1 MSIQSPS
8 GFALGLVLLGL
19 VGCVDEPAGEQAGS
33 GSASAS
39 AISDAGVDTTATE
52 TQDAT
57 FLPDTTSS
65 QEQCEE
71 IPLELPGPDYD
82 AGLVSIES
90 ADVRAWL
97 GADEIPVRSRSFAP
111 DVPFLPRIGFKTFD
125 DQQVAARLV
134 DTCGA
139 VFELSGTMNVEET
152 DNAFR
157 LEGVEWMAYCRKGTG
172 LCSCSRKEPS
182 QGAVVTN
189 SLQAVNVA
197 LGWLLEIGLDLPE
210 HVTLDVTGVTMELP
224 AEAYGVSFGFR
235 YDGVPLL
242 REHAASVNLAPNGGL
257 KSYYEHAPRIAGEIG
272 EPIELIDEA
281 ELQDRR
287 KDEYACYPM
296 ISAEC
301 GYLVGTGTE
310 AGVGCVVDYDNL
322 DSGDPMTNIVGEEI
336 RLASDEP

>member
-1 MSIQSPS
+1 MFEVS
-8 GFALGLVLLGL
+8 
-19 VGCVDEPAGEQAGS
+19 
-33 GSASAS
+33 
-39 AISDAGVDTTATE
+39 E
-52 TQDAT
+52 T
-57 FLPDTTSS
+57 P
-65 QEQCEE
+65 
-71 IPLELPGPDYD
+71 
-82 AGLVSIES
+82 
-90 ADVRAWL
+90 
-97 GADEIPVRSRSFAP
+97 
-111 DVPFLPRIGFKTFD
+111 
-125 DQQVAARLV
+125 
-134 DTCGA
+134 
-139 VFELSGTMNVEET
+139 NVEET
-152 DNAFR
+152 DDAFR

-182 QGAVVTN
+182 QGVVVTN

-197 LGWLLEIGLDLPE
+197 LGWLLEIGLDLPD

-281 ELQDRR
+281 ELQERR
-287 KDEYACYPM
+287 KDDYACYPM
-296 ISAEC
+296 LSAEC

-310 AGVGCVVDYDNL
+310 AGVGCVVLYDNL

-336 RLASDEP
+336 RLALDEP